1 MAISKIDGVSQS
13 ASGQMA
19 SAAVASA
26 PLTGSATVV
35 PVGVSTSVGG
45 QTSETL
51 TPAAGTSSELAVK
64 NDKEHVEFVSKAM
77 NHFMQLMNADL
88 QFSVHEKTHRV
99 MVKLVDDSTK
109 EVLKEIPSEEFL
121 DMVAKI
127 QEYVGMLVDKEA

>member
-19 SAAVASA
+19 SAAVTSASS
-26 PLTGSATVV
+26 TGVETVATVASV
-35 PVGVSTSVGG
+35 PVNG
-45 QTSETL
+45 QTSEML
-51 TPAAGTSSELAVK
+51 TPSTGTSSEQA
-64 NDKEHVEFVSKAM
+64 NDKDHVEYVSKAM
-77 NHFMQLMNADL
+77 NHFMQMMNADL
-88 QFSVHEKTHRV
+88 QFSVHEKTKRI

-127 QEYVGMLVDKEA
+127 QEYIGMLVDKKA

>member
-1 MAISKIDGVSQS
+1 MAISRIDGMSQS
-13 ASGQMA
+13 TSGQVA
-19 SAAVASA
+19 SAAVTSA
-26 PLTGSATVV
+26 PSIAIETVV
-35 PVGVSTSVGG
+35 TAGAPVSSNG
-45 QTSETL
+45 QTSEMLVPTG
-51 TPAAGTSSELAVK
+51 TPSEQA

-77 NHFMQLMNADL
+77 NHFMQMMNADL

-127 QEYVGMLVDKEA
+127 QEYIGMLVDKKA